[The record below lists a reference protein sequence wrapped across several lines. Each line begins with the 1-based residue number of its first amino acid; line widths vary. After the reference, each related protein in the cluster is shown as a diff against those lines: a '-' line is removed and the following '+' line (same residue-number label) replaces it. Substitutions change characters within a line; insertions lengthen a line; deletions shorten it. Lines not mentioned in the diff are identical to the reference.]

1 MSHIIR
7 DNLFFA
13 GYFFPTNTPPSY
25 LAGSLVK
32 RFYLM
37 LRTHASDYVIFSFM
51 VNVLFIYFGY
61 RMIRSW
67 LDCAGSSGGSCDCK
81 FYPAPVRRECGKP
94 KCAPSC
100 SPIRCILVDP
110 DCSW

>member
-1 MSHIIR
+1 MSHIIT

-13 GYFFPTNTPPSY
+13 GYFFPTNAPPSY
-25 LAGSLVK
+25 LAGSLLK

-37 LRTHASDYVIFSFM
+37 LRTQVSDYVIFSCM

-61 RMIRSW
+61 RMIKSW
-67 LDCAGSSGGSCDCK
+67 LDCAPWHSSSSSPCNCSFFPVSKCD
-81 FYPAPVRRECGKP
+81 KP

-100 SPIRCILVDP
+100 SPIRCILVDQN
-110 DCSW
+110 CSW